1 MLKSMTAYG
10 RGESKGDDKQIVI
23 ELKSLNHRF
32 RDFLIRLPQ
41 NYSHFESK
49 IKELL
54 SKRFARGRIEFTIRK
69 ENLRESE
76 NNFCLNLNFLRR
88 YYRMAEEIKK
98 EFNLKETISLNMLL
112 GLKDVVS
119 YQEEDNFKE
128 IWEEIQVV
136 LEKSMDALEKMR
148 RVEGK
153 NIQSEF
159 LKNLKII
166 SALIKNIE
174 KRMPLI
180 IKLYQARL
188 DQRIKDFINSVKID
202 ESRLAQEIA
211 YISERSDISEELVRL
226 KSHIKQFGALQKEE
240 DPVGRKLEFLLQE
253 MNREANTIGSKSID
267 AYISQQVVEL
277 KSELEKMREQVQNI
291 E

>member
-1 MLKSMTAYG
+1 MTAYG